1 MSPTSSP
8 RLPSPPPIAED
19 QIGPKSPMAGF
30 MDVQGKLEAPETFTQ
45 GASRRIR
52 PGTKSAD
59 MPEGPPLVDLV
70 DVSFMLDSTK
80 CMSERT
86 DQSKIDTA
94 FQFTE
99 HLKALY
105 NAVIHPEGPETFVP
119 IDRATAIRLAQPPEG
134 VDKSLW
140 LYELCRF
147 LCEKIN
153 MIIVALF
160 AETPPCSAQTCP
172 EMRASEWQYLC
183 AVHDPPKPCCAIDY
197 CCHTLDWAANVL
209 TSPKHFPSR
218 LSLTAEPNQGH
229 QPLRQLTNIF
239 RRVYRIFAHAWF
251 QHRDLFWKVENK
263 TGLYVLFKTV
273 CDMYGLIPEENYTVP
288 PEAEG
293 LEIPA
298 PEPQMEVRTTI
309 LPKNPNEHMPE
320 HGGGGEMNAPVD
332 LTTGHSTKRIVRQNP
347 GSDTSSIA
355 TVIEEN
361 EEEEKG
367 EGGVEDTTMMETPVV
382 PRNVEHDEFPP
393 AVADHLSTSGE
404 KEPGEVIS
412 ITTEAPEN
420 AETASEEPTPPEND
434 STREQATNEPATNE
448 PVGEPAETSDVKEVE
463 TVTEL
468 VEAVDTVADAKP
480 AEDATESTGD

>member
-1 MSPTSSP
+1 MAMSPTSSP

-19 QIGPKSPMAGF
+19 QIGPKSPLAGL
-30 MDVQGKLEAPETFTQ
+30 MDVQGKFEAPETFTQ

-70 DVSFMLDSTK
+70 DVSVMPDNTK
-80 CMSERT
+80 CMSVKADR
-86 DQSKIDTA
+86 SKIDTA

-105 NAVIHPEGPETFVP
+105 NSVIHPEGPETCVP
-119 IDRATAIRLAQPPEG
+119 IDRATAIRLAQPPDG

-153 MIIVALF
+153 IVIVALF

-218 LSLTAEPNQGH
+218 LSLNAEPNQGH

-288 PEAEG
+288 TEAEG
-293 LEIPA
+293 LETAA
-298 PEPQMEVRTTI
+298 PEPQVESKTTV
-309 LPKNPNEHMPE
+309 LQTNANEHIPE
-320 HGGGGEMNAPVD
+320 HGAGGENSAAGD
-332 LTTGHSTKRIVRQNP
+332 LTTGHSTKRILRQSP
-347 GSDTSSIA
+347 GSDTKSIA

-361 EEEEKG
+361 EEEVKG
-367 EGGVEDTTMMETPVV
+367 EAAGEDSIEMETPVV
-382 PRNVEHDEFPP
+382 PLPIDHSAFAL
-393 AVADHLSTSGE
+393 AVAGHPSTPEE
-404 KEPGEVIS
+404 KESNEEIS
-412 ITTEAPEN
+412 ITTDVPQHIEADT
-420 AETASEEPTPPEND
+420 AEPSESKDD
-434 STREQATNEPATNE
+434 STEEQATSE
-448 PVGEPAETSDVKEVE
+448 PVSETAETSEVKEVE
-463 TVTEL
+463 AVAEQ
-468 VEAVDTVADAKP
+468 VETVDTEPDAKD
-480 AEDATESTGD
+480 AEEATKNTGD